1 MMKIL
6 NPTQSE
12 EESAH
17 RVFHTELRSLL
28 DRRFHEGLDVRFDL
42 TSLCRMQRE
51 GLQNLPIL
59 LNMLTLLRADH
70 DGNADPDNAVGDIGY
85 ADRCNNHRRKK
96 HSAPY
101 VVDYHLSMIQYGS
114 DAAAAD
120 VSIAQLY
127 LKRRGHSQ

>member
-28 DRRFHEGLDVRFDL
+28 DRHFHEGLNVRFDL

-85 ADRCNNHRRKK
+85 ADRCNNHRRK
-96 HSAPY
+96 
-101 VVDYHLSMIQYGS
+101 
-114 DAAAAD
+114 
-120 VSIAQLY
+120 
-127 LKRRGHSQ
+127 